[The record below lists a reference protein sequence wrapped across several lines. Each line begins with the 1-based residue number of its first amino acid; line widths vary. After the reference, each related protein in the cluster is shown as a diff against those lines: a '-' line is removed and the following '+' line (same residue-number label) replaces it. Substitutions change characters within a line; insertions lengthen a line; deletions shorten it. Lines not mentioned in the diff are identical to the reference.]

1 MPKFSNLL
9 VSTIREFDGGWN
21 TVTSDLNLPTKFSKT
36 EENMFYGLSGTKQKR
51 YGTRFVCDVTTY
63 PNIEETWNTV
73 TTTQQTL
80 VTFAQKKELMVA
92 AYDTVTIT
100 SPENIKGTYEVKQT
114 SKDSFILDISK
125 NTPTVGTEITFY
137 KNKRDTVTQTTTST
151 ANVSKKLAHF
161 STENHSDLLIGHTI
175 TITSTNLA
183 GIYTVVDRTSTQF
196 SIDVS
201 NVSNLVAS
209 YSNVNTVIGNRN
221 ILFDDSHKD
230 NRIINITY
238 FLDKLIAVTKYGEV
252 LAIDALGNSIIIFN
266 DKIAKQ
272 VGAGSGWDI
281 TTNVCFAVFNGIL
294 TIWNGVNKPL
304 AVDLYK
310 NVPCNY
316 LVDESTQSN
325 SMIPIAKYAISINHY
340 LVAANV
346 FDEQAGEWKPDRV
359 MISDF
364 DSIGTFNDGTENT
377 LENGGVSVDI
387 GKIVES
393 SISEIRGL
401 SRYRTQLIVSFDEV
415 STFGTLGGMT
425 DAVDTTGPEPVD
437 YKIHKPDFNDVISD
451 YGCVNHR
458 TFQNIAGDVGA
469 LSFRG
474 LGIFRKASLS
484 NLTTSGRLSTIIGSE
499 LYKTFKDLSVEALT
513 ERIWSVYNAKEQQYM
528 LFIPNSSTFDT
539 TSETTCFVYTIP
551 STGLARS
558 TDGIWSK
565 FTGWNFQCGCSSAL
579 NEIFLVNRTK
589 VYILGNEDNPIYA
602 DFVGDPDFVD
612 EEGELSGKD
621 IEFTW
626 ELGWQDMNNRQAK
639 KTLRYIGLST
649 NGTSP
654 FTLATNYDYID
665 EPLTGEQKIDFV
677 GGDSVGWGNG
687 KQVYGGGRRTN
698 TEQLFAFTS
707 KFNLI
712 KLKIYGKSKEDLKIN
727 SISLFY
733 QMGNIRR

>member
-1 MPKFSNLL
+1 MPRFEEMT

-21 TVTSDLNLPTKFSKT
+21 TVTSDLNLSTKFSKT
-36 EENMFYGLSGTKQKR
+36 EDNVFYGLSGTKQKR
-51 YGTRFVCDVTTY
+51 YGTKFVCDVTKY
-63 PNIEETWNTV
+63 SDIEETWEEI
-73 TTTQQTL
+73 TTEQQIL
-80 VTFAQKKELMVA
+80 VTFEQKKELTIA

-100 SPENIKGTYEVKQT
+100 SPNDLKGTYTVKQT
-114 SKDSFILDISK
+114 NRNEFVLDMQNKAVS
-125 NTPTVGTEITFY
+125 NGTDITFY
-137 KNKRDTVTQTTTST
+137 KNNRDTITQTTKSVSS
-151 ANVSKKLAHF
+151 VSKKLAHF
-161 STENHSDLLIGHTI
+161 STNNHSDLLIGHSLAI
-175 TITSTNLA
+175 TNTNLA
-183 GIYTVVDRTSTQF
+183 GFYTVVDRTSTTF
-196 SIDVS
+196 SVDVS
-201 NVSNLVAS
+201 NIATLSER
-209 YSNVNTVIGNRN
+209 YSNVSAVFNNRN
-221 ILFDDSHKD
+221 ILRVEG

-238 FLDKLIAVTKYGEV
+238 FLDKLIGVSKLGEV
-252 LAIDALGNSIIIFN
+252 IAIDADGNGIIIFN
-266 DKIAKQ
+266 DDIARQ
-272 VGAGSGWDI
+272 VGAGNGWDE
-281 TTNVCFAVFNGIL
+281 TSHVCFAVFNGIL

-316 LVDESTQSN
+316 LVDEATQSN

-364 DSIGTFNDGTENT
+364 DAIGTFNDGTENT

-393 SISEIRGL
+393 SISEIRGV

-415 STFGTLGGMT
+415 SAFGTLGGTIEAT
-425 DAVDTTGPEPVD
+425 DTSGPDPVE
-437 YKIHKPDFNDVISD
+437 YKLHKPEFNDVISD
-451 YGCVNHR
+451 YGCVSHR
-458 TFQNIAGDVGA
+458 SFQNIAGDVGA

-528 LFIPNSSTFDT
+528 LFIPNASTFDDT
-539 TSETTCFVYTIP
+539 TETTCFVYTIP

-589 VYILGNEDNPIYA
+589 VYVLGNNDNPIYA

-612 EEGELSGKD
+612 EEGKLSGKD

-626 ELGWQDMNNRQAK
+626 EFGWQDMNNRQAK

-654 FTLATNYDYID
+654 FTLTTNYDYID

-687 KQVYGGGRRTN
+687 KQRYGGGRRTN

-727 SISLFY
+727 SISLHY
-733 QMGNIRR
+733 LTGNIRR

>member
-1 MPKFSNLL
+1 MPKFSNLS

-63 PNIEETWNTV
+63 PDIEETWDTV

-80 VTFAQKKELMVA
+80 VTFTQKKELMVA

-100 SPENIKGTYEVKQT
+100 APENIKGTYEVKQT
-114 SKDSFILDISK
+114 SKDSFILDISQ
-125 NTPTVGTEITFY
+125 NTPEVGTEITFY
-137 KNKRDTVTQTTTST
+137 KNKRDTITQTTQNT

-161 STENHSDLLIGHTI
+161 VTEDHSDLLIGHTI

-201 NVSNLVAS
+201 NVNNLAAS
-209 YSNVNTVIGNRN
+209 YSNVSTVIGNRN

-272 VGAGSGWDI
+272 VGAGGGWDV
-281 TTNVCFAVFNGIL
+281 TSQVCFAVFNGIL

-316 LVDESTQSN
+316 LVDEATQSN
-325 SMIPIAKYAISINHY
+325 SMVPIAKYAISINHY

-364 DSIGTFNDGTENT
+364 DAIGTFNDGTENT

-437 YKIHKPDFNDVISD
+437 YKLHKPDFNDVISD

-458 TFQNIAGDVGA
+458 TFQNIAIQPRWMR
-469 LSFRG
+469 L
-474 LGIFRKASLS
+474 RKNHGVL
-484 NLTTSGRLSTIIGSE
+484 
-499 LYKTFKDLSVEALT
+499 
-513 ERIWSVYNAKEQQYM
+513 
-528 LFIPNSSTFDT
+528 
-539 TSETTCFVYTIP
+539 C
-551 STGLARS
+551 
-558 TDGIWSK
+558 
-565 FTGWNFQCGCSSAL
+565 
-579 NEIFLVNRTK
+579 
-589 VYILGNEDNPIYA
+589 
-602 DFVGDPDFVD
+602 
-612 EEGELSGKD
+612 
-621 IEFTW
+621 
-626 ELGWQDMNNRQAK
+626 QA
-639 KTLRYIGLST
+639 
-649 NGTSP
+649 
-654 FTLATNYDYID
+654 
-665 EPLTGEQKIDFV
+665 
-677 GGDSVGWGNG
+677 
-687 KQVYGGGRRTN
+687 
-698 TEQLFAFTS
+698 
-707 KFNLI
+707 
-712 KLKIYGKSKEDLKIN
+712 
-727 SISLFY
+727 
-733 QMGNIRR
+733 NI

>member
-1 MPKFSNLL
+1 MPRFSNLS

-21 TVTSDLNLPTKFSKT
+21 TVTSDLNLPTRFSKI
-36 EENMFYGLSGTKQKR
+36 EENVFYGLSGTKQKR
-51 YGTRFVCDVTTY
+51 YGTRFINDVTSYAPINDTW
-63 PNIEETWNTV
+63 EEV
-73 TTTQQTL
+73 TTNQQNL
-80 VTFAQKKELMVA
+80 ATFEQNSSLIVA
-92 AYDTVTIT
+92 AYDT
-100 SPENIKGTYEVKQT
+100 
-114 SKDSFILDISK
+114 
-125 NTPTVGTEITFY
+125 
-137 KNKRDTVTQTTTST
+137 
-151 ANVSKKLAHF
+151 
-161 STENHSDLLIGHTI
+161 I
-175 TITSTNLA
+175 TITEPVEYTGTYDVRKTSREEFVLDLKDKTIPAETTIKFYRNKISTVIVESKCIKIDSKKIASFPTDKHRSLLVGHKFTINNTVLA
-183 GIYTVVDRTSTQF
+183 GNYTVIDKTSDHF

-201 NVSNLVAS
+201 SIEDLASSYADVSIT
-209 YSNVNTVIGNRN
+209 YDNRN
-221 ILFDDSHKD
+221 IMFDDEHKD
-230 NRIINITY
+230 NRIVNITY
-238 FLDKLIAVTKYGEV
+238 FVDKLIAVTKYGEV
-252 LAIDALGNSIIIFN
+252 IAIDADGDCIVLFN
-266 DKIAKQ
+266 DGIAKQ
-272 VGAGSGWDI
+272 VGASSGWDI
-281 TTNVCFAVFNGIL
+281 TSNVCFAVFNGIL

-304 AVDLYK
+304 AVDLTK
-310 NVPCNY
+310 DIPCNY
-316 LVDESTQSN
+316 LVDEATQSN

-364 DSIGTFNDGTENT
+364 DAIGTFNDGTEST
-377 LENGGVSVDI
+377 LTNGGVSVDI
-387 GKIVES
+387 GKIVDS

-415 STFGTLGGMT
+415 SAFGNLGGMV
-425 DAVDTTGPEPVD
+425 DAVDTTSDPAVE
-437 YKIHKPDFNDVISD
+437 YKQHKPDFNDVISD
-451 YGCVNHR
+451 YGCINNR

-499 LYKTFKDLSVEALT
+499 LYKSFKDLSVEALT

-528 LFIPNSSTFDT
+528 LFIPNNSNFDET
-539 TSETTCFVYTIP
+539 TETTCFVYTIP

-579 NEIFLVNRTK
+579 NEIFLIDKTK
-589 VYILGNEDNPIYA
+589 IYVLGNNDNPIYA
-602 DFVGDPDFVD
+602 DFVGDPDIVD
-612 EEGELSGKD
+612 ENGEHSGKE
-621 IEFTW
+621 ISFLWEF
-626 ELGWQDMNNRQAK
+626 GWQDMNNRQAK

-649 NGTSP
+649 NGKAE

-665 EPLTGEQKIDFV
+665 EPQEGEQKIDMV

-687 KQVYGGGRRTN
+687 KQNYGAGRRTN
-698 TEQLFAFTS
+698 TEQLFAYTA

-712 KLKIYGKSKEDLKIN
+712 KLKLYGKSKEDLKIN